1 MNWLRDLS
9 LILLATEVFIAT
21 LLPLIVFGGLV
32 YGLWWLLR
40 HENLPTWIR
49 IVQAY
54 LALGLAYVQLVMQA
68 IARPVFAVHTAI
80 ARLQGIMGAM
90 TDRSGRTRERAG
102 EIEMRDKRGQR

>member
-9 LILLATEVFIAT
+9 LVILVMEIFVAA
-21 LLPLIVFGGLV
+21 LLPLIVCGGLV
-32 YGLWWLLR
+32 YGLWWLFR

-54 LALGLAYVQLVMQA
+54 LALGLAYVQLVMQT

-80 ARLQGIMGAM
+80 ARAQGMMGAV
-90 TDRSGRTRERAG
+90 TYRISLDTYEDTSGESLP
-102 EIEMRDKRGQR
+102 EK